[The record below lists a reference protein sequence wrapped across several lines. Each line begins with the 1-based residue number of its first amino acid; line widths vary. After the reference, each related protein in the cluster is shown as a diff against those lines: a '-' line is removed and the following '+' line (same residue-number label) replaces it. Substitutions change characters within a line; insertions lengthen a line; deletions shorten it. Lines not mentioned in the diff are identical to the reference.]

1 MVECPICYEDVR
13 IPSCIRPCSHMF
25 CHKCINQWLKKNPA
39 CPVCRTECDIEKFKV
54 EKEPATGYFSSDKSL
69 YLLTSIMG
77 IR

>member
-13 IPSCIRPCSHMF
+13 IPSCIKPCNHMF
-25 CHKCINQWLKKNPA
+25 CHKCINRWLQKNPA

-54 EKEPATGYFSSDKSL
+54 EKEPSTGYFSSDKSL